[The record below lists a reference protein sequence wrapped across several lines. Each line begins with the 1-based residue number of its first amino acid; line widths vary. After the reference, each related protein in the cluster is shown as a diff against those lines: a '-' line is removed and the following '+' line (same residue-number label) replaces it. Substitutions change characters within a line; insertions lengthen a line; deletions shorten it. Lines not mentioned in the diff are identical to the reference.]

1 MKSPAWSFDLVIGV
15 CSRLNIEAYVA
26 LSNINY
32 VQRTVQWV
40 FSSDFSWNI
49 TRNSDREAIGS
60 LGAWNLERNLR
71 APETTL
77 PPAKSERRNHPCCG
91 LQTPDPR
98 THILSKYYRQLILP
112 LQCFDDHFKFLIQSN
127 EIRSQAFT

>member
-15 CSRLNIEAYVA
+15 YSRLNIEAYVA

-71 APETTL
+71 APEQPSPPLKVKDETTPAADFRL
-77 PPAKSERRNHPCCG
+77 P
-91 LQTPDPR
+91 TPEP
-98 THILSKYYRQLILP
+98 TFYQNIIA
-112 LQCFDDHFKFLIQSN
+112 N
-127 EIRSQAFT
+127 